1 MCGGREEETFY
12 RKFPPPFPHS
22 SRLSDSPHPVA
33 EPRETAYDRATATG
47 RAAPGKD
54 RTVDERQSAE
64 SWLRKALRNAPKPL
78 PPGVFPKLLDEA
90 EQAGFSR
97 FTLNDVVDEWLNFG
111 YCRVTDH
118 VSSDIRLTREGNEY
132 FGHRTIEDN

>member
-1 MCGGREEETFY
+1 M
-12 RKFPPPFPHS
+12 
-22 SRLSDSPHPVA
+22 
-33 EPRETAYDRATATG
+33 
-47 RAAPGKD
+47 
-54 RTVDERQSAE
+54 DERQSAE

>member
-1 MCGGREEETFY
+1 M
-12 RKFPPPFPHS
+12 
-22 SRLSDSPHPVA
+22 
-33 EPRETAYDRATATG
+33 
-47 RAAPGKD
+47 
-54 RTVDERQSAE
+54 DERQSAE

-78 PPGVFPKLLDEA
+78 PSGVFPKLLDEA

-118 VSSDIRLTREGNEY
+118 VANDIELTPEGNEY
-132 FGHRTIEDN
+132 FGHRTIEQN

>member
-1 MCGGREEETFY
+1 M
-12 RKFPPPFPHS
+12 
-22 SRLSDSPHPVA
+22 
-33 EPRETAYDRATATG
+33 
-47 RAAPGKD
+47 
-54 RTVDERQSAE
+54 DERQSAE

-111 YCRVTDH
+111 YCQVTDH
-118 VSSDIRLTREGNEY
+118 VSSDIRLTPEGNEY